1 MGGVLTLRPREERL
15 VTESINR
22 SESGMYEGEPEERF
36 RGSLLPLDFLIVTL
50 ANLIELRGRMEG
62 ELGVEAVKMER
73 DFLSEGSEKEG
84 EEVGLW

>member
-1 MGGVLTLRPREERL
+1 
-15 VTESINR
+15 
-22 SESGMYEGEPEERF
+22 
-36 RGSLLPLDFLIVTL
+36 
-50 ANLIELRGRMEG
+50 MEG

>member
-1 MGGVLTLRPREERL
+1 MTA
-15 VTESINR
+15 SFNR
-22 SESGMYEGEPEERF
+22 SESGMYGGEPEERI
-36 RGSLLPLDFLIVTL
+36 RGSLFSLGFLIVTL